1 MASVSY
7 DKEYW
12 VNELVWLSK
21 DALLMCAGRQK
32 ADVQEKGILQ
42 VIKVAGCGSGVARR
56 LLPAA
61 VASTKWCLQ
70 SEEHEEED
78 AWSRLPSARARGA
91 CHVPGA

>member
-1 MASVSY
+1 MMPHASCLWQQIMASVSY

-42 VIKVAGCGSGVARR
+42 VIKVAGC
-56 LLPAA
+56 
-61 VASTKWCLQ
+61 
-70 SEEHEEED
+70 
-78 AWSRLPSARARGA
+78 
-91 CHVPGA
+91 